1 MSRSVRIHEF
11 GGPKVLRVEEVTIAD
26 PGAGEVRIR
35 VKAIGLNRTE
45 VTFRSGRSPL
55 KPNLPSQ
62 IGFEAAGE
70 IDALGPDVTGFARCD
85 RVAVIPAYG
94 AGDYGFYGELT
105 LAPARSLVRIND
117 GVSWEEA
124 AATWAAFAT
133 AWAGLIDIAN
143 LSAGQVAMISA
154 ASSSVGLAAIQT
166 ARKVGAVPVTLTRT
180 SAKAKPLYD
189 AGAVLVIATQEQNV
203 VEEVTRLT
211 NGKGV
216 EVVFD
221 AVAGSAFT
229 QLVEAT
235 AVGGTI
241 VIYGGLAGASA
252 SFPVRPMLSG
262 RLSIHG
268 FGLPS
273 TTRDGA
279 KLAALR
285 TFVTEGLAS
294 GALKPPSPGYSPSTR
309 SLTRTA
315 ISKRASRSARSSSP
329 FDPAKACMGDEMNDN
344 GAQPLLEPI
353 RLDNL
358 RLATAGELAVQQQRG
373 NSAA

>member
-11 GGPKVLRVEEVTIAD
+11 GGPEVLKIEEVTIAD
-26 PGAGEVRIR
+26 PGPGEVRVR
-35 VKAIGLNRTE
+35 VKALGLNRTE
-45 VTFRSGRSPL
+45 VTFRTGRSPL

-70 IDALGPDVTGFARCD
+70 IDALGPDVTGFARSD
-85 RVAVIPAYG
+85 RVAVIPAYS
-94 AGDYGFYGELT
+94 ASDYGFYGELT

-133 AWAGLIDIAN
+133 AWAGLIDIAH
-143 LSAGQVAMISA
+143 LSAGQVVLISA

-166 ARKVGAVPVTLTRT
+166 ALRVGGVPVALTRT
-180 SAKAKPLYD
+180 SAKARALYD
-189 AGAVLVIATQEQNV
+189 AGAALVIATQEQNLV
-203 VEEVTRLT
+203 ADVNRLT
-211 NGKGV
+211 NGKGA

-221 AVAGSAFT
+221 AVAGPAFT

-241 VIYGGLAGASA
+241 IIYGGLAGASA

-273 TTRDGA
+273 ATRDDA

-285 TFVTEGLAS
+285 TFVTEGLVS
-294 GALKPPSPGYSPSTR
+294 GALKPT
-309 SLTRTA
+309 
-315 ISKRASRSARSSSP
+315 ISRIFP
-329 FDPAKACMGDEMNDN
+329 FDQIVDAHRY
-344 GAQPLLEPI
+344 LE
-353 RLDNL
+353 
-358 RLATAGELAVQQQRG
+358 AGEQIGKIVVTI
-373 NSAA
+373 